1 MPTPGFTRRIGTV
14 RKREDIRYENAKLL
28 VLSTTKLL
36 ANKNRRKSV
45 IEEKEK
51 EVESLEDVKKKRKV
65 STLPKTI
72 L

>member
-1 MPTPGFTRRIGTV
+1 MLTPGFTRRIGTV